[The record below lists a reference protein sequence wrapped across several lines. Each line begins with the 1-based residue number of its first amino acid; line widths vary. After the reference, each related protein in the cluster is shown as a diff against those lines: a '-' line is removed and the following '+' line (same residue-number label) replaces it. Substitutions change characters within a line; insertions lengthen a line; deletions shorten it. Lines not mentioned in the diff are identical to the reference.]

1 MKRALPWRLSSIRVI
16 GLLLS
21 VWAGLVLADSSAVET
36 VQKATRDILTELQ
49 KDEDELRGNPAAVR
63 ALIDRALAPHVD
75 FPRMARLVLSKHWRV
90 ATTQQKADFT
100 REFRGL
106 LVRFYSN
113 ALADFLVRKDIPDH
127 IEMTILATTTD
138 AESNRVAV
146 RTQLEAS
153 GYPPVQ
159 VKYSLYRTDSQW
171 KVYDVSVEGISLV
184 LNYRTSFAD
193 QIREKGLDG
202 LIQALARNNAKA

>member
-1 MKRALPWRLSSIRVI
+1 MNRATPWRLSSICVL

-21 VWAGLVLADSSAVET
+21 VWAGLGLANSSPVET
-36 VQKATRDILTELQ
+36 VQKATENILAELQ
-49 KDEDELRGNPAAVR
+49 KEEDALRGNPAAIR
-63 ALIDRALAPHVD
+63 ALIDRTLAPYID
-75 FPRMARLVLSKHWRV
+75 FPRMARLVLGKHWRE
-90 ATTQQKADFT
+90 ATAQQKADFT
-100 REFRGL
+100 REFRSL

-127 IEMTILATTTD
+127 IDMTFLPVKAN
-138 AESNRVAV
+138 AENKRVTV
-146 RTQLEAS
+146 RTQFEAS
-153 GYPPVQ
+153 GYTPVS
-159 VKYSLYRTDSQW
+159 VNYRLYLTDGQW

-202 LIQALARNNAKA
+202 LIQALAKNNG